1 MESKFAVTDKKTCT
15 SIKEQTKKF
24 MGNLKGRIQT
34 KNLELM
40 HLLFSSLYR
49 FMLIFFFTLLYVAG
63 AITEKE
69 IDSIENEFIRN

>member
-1 MESKFAVTDKKTCT
+1 MTDKKTCT

-24 MGNLKGRIQT
+24 MSYLKGRIQT

-49 FMLIFFFTLLYVAG
+49 FMLIFFFTLLYAAG
-63 AITEKE
+63 GITEKE
-69 IDSIENEFIRN
+69 NDSIESEFIRN

>member
-1 MESKFAVTDKKTCT
+1 
-15 SIKEQTKKF
+15 

>member
-1 MESKFAVTDKKTCT
+1 MSY
-15 SIKEQTKKF
+15 
-24 MGNLKGRIQT
+24 LKGRIQT

-49 FMLIFFFTLLYVAG
+49 FMLIFFFTLLYAAG